1 MKGFAESVLAG
12 MCIAIGIT
20 AFLLCGFGHCV
31 ANMFC
36 ISMARM
42 WSGRAVVFSFCQHAG
57 KRCGRAARSG
67 CKRISNISVRVEH
80 GASSADGWEVAT
92 GRKRSAAV
100 PCSRPLPLKEKL
112 LLWRLSRKE
121 YFTLK
126 TTKQMAANAM
136 LAAMCAVLG
145 AISIDMGNI
154 KITFESIPILLGALL
169 FGPADGAAVGFVGTF
184 VYQVLRYGFSVTTLL
199 WMLPYVLCGLIVGQ
213 YARLRAFHLTKTQ
226 TILIVVMAELIV
238 TTLNTGV
245 MYIDSKL
252 YGYYSA
258 VYIFGML
265 LVRYAVCVG
274 KAVAIGAIIPSL
286 LALLRTRVFSE
297 VRQK

>member
-1 MKGFAESVLAG
+1 M
-12 MCIAIGIT
+12 
-20 AFLLCGFGHCV
+20 
-31 ANMFC
+31 
-36 ISMARM
+36 
-42 WSGRAVVFSFCQHAG
+42 
-57 KRCGRAARSG
+57 
-67 CKRISNISVRVEH
+67 
-80 GASSADGWEVAT
+80 
-92 GRKRSAAV
+92 
-100 PCSRPLPLKEKL
+100 
-112 LLWRLSRKE
+112 
-121 YFTLK
+121 K

-169 FGPADGAAVGFVGTF
+169 FGPADGAAIGFVGTF

-199 WMLPYVLCGLIVGQ
+199 WMLPYVVCGLIVGQ

-226 TILIVVMAELIV
+226 TILIIVTAELIV

-265 LVRYAVCVG
+265 FVRYVVCVG
-274 KAVAIGAIIPSL
+274 KAVAIGAIMPSL